1 MALRNRATVVHTF
14 GRVPIL
20 EVSTTSFDH
29 WRDQQRCLAECAR
42 VLEAKG
48 GLVLADFVLAL
59 ARGDAHRRSPEEGQ
73 NARAPNPLLTRAG
86 CGSADWHPLKT
97 PLIAAFGASKL

>member
-48 GLVLADFVLAL
+48 GLVLADLFSPRLVATLIGGRREK
-59 ARGDAHRRSPEEGQ
+59 ARMRER
-73 NARAPNPLLTRAG
+73 LTP
-86 CGSADWHPLKT
+86 C
-97 PLIAAFGASKL
+97 